1 VYQEA
6 ASSPVHSRIIEYI
19 PSALEWLALGPK
31 ILPKPTPLPTILQVK
46 HHKLTLHSA
55 CVVQCFPA
63 KLETVSI
70 KTRSDE
76 ATTLF
81 REQFRNPSE
90 VFSVLLI
97 IGGDVVVKA
106 IAQLSGRKY
115 TLVAFSFGWVAY
127 SFSALMSAFGD
138 GTFMPRPDSPGSVIE
153 VGSRNKK
160 TNDSWVIGR
169 LIRDLERQVENN
181 MKSWQTVPA
190 IGEKPSWVYE
200 GDTGLI
206 ISIYEVSHIAFFEL

>member
-1 VYQEA
+1 M
-6 ASSPVHSRIIEYI
+6 SRFE
-19 PSALEWLALGPK
+19 
-31 ILPKPTPLPTILQVK
+31 ILLK
-46 HHKLTLHSA
+46 
-55 CVVQCFPA
+55 
-63 KLETVSI
+63 
-70 KTRSDE
+70 
-76 ATTLF
+76 
-81 REQFRNPSE
+81 

-138 GTFMPRPDSPGSVIE
+138 GTFMPRPDSPGSVIV

-169 LIRDLERQVENN
+169 LIRDLERKVEND
-181 MKSWQTVPA
+181 MQSWQTVPA
-190 IGEKPSWVYE
+190 NGEASETVSE
-200 GDTGLI
+200 GDSGLI
-206 ISIYEVSHIAFFEL
+206 VSIYEVSLHFVRLNLYGKLTLTLHF